1 MEMHQLDK
9 RLGRMLSELQTLA
22 VISSLPV
29 DGIECAP
36 RDSQDFKPF
45 ENGGEWAQDTEW
57 VDFRFTLTVPD
68 SFKGQPTLLVRTGL
82 EAEWEAV
89 NPQFVVWV
97 NGRIEQAFDTKH
109 TALVL
114 PGAKPGATYQI
125 FLQGYAAK
133 GDKKAR
139 PPRLLLTLAD
149 LDDNTMQLY
158 YDLAMPWE
166 AACLLP
172 EGVRDREHTLQILS
186 QALNLLDLREP
197 HSEAYD
203 QGVSRARSFMDHYYQ
218 ERARIEPES
227 YADCVGHTHIDV
239 AWLWDLHQTRHKA
252 VRSFATVLKLME
264 MYPEYKFMSS
274 QPVLY
279 KFVKQDAPELYE
291 RIKQRVKEGRW
302 EVEGGMWLEA
312 DCNLTSGESMVR
324 QLLHGHEFFLK
335 EFGKEILVRALSL
348 KSLLRLLTKQLRFTH
363 I

>member
-68 SFKGQPTLLVRTGL
+68 GFKGQPTLLVRTGL

-89 NPQFVVWV
+89 NPQFVAWV

-149 LDDNTMQLY
+149 LDDNTKQLY
-158 YDLAMPWE
+158 YD
-166 AACLLP
+166 
-172 EGVRDREHTLQILS
+172 
-186 QALNLLDLREP
+186 
-197 HSEAYD
+197 
-203 QGVSRARSFMDHYYQ
+203 
-218 ERARIEPES
+218 
-227 YADCVGHTHIDV
+227 
-239 AWLWDLHQTRHKA
+239 
-252 VRSFATVLKLME
+252 
-264 MYPEYKFMSS
+264 
-274 QPVLY
+274 
-279 KFVKQDAPELYE
+279 
-291 RIKQRVKEGRW
+291 
-302 EVEGGMWLEA
+302 
-312 DCNLTSGESMVR
+312 
-324 QLLHGHEFFLK
+324 
-335 EFGKEILVRALSL
+335 
-348 KSLLRLLTKQLRFTH
+348 
-363 I
+363 